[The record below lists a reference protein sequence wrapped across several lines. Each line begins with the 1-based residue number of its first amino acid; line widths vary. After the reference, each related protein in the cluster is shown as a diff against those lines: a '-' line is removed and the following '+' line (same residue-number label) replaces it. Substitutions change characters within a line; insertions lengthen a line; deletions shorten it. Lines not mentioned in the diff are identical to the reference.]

1 MRLRVITALIGI
13 PIVLAV
19 LNATSP
25 LPLLALAG
33 FLAVIGQREYY
44 GITSCP
50 DWLVGILVVL
60 FLAPLVY
67 LNLEV
72 RLAGAFF
79 LLGVVGLVLAS
90 PERRSVASLGI
101 YWLVAPL
108 VALII
113 LHEHSPGRPTGL
125 FAANWVMMAVVPLWA
140 GDTAAI
146 FAGRAFGKTPL
157 AQKLSPKK
165 TVEGAVA
172 NLIACIAASFA
183 LMPLFAIT
191 WWQAGACGLV
201 TGILGQAGDLA
212 ESGLKRRFD
221 VKDSG
226 TILPGHGGVLDR
238 IDSILF
244 TAVPVALIL
253 LSSGTGS

>member
-1 MRLRVITALIGI
+1 MRLRVLTALVGI

-25 LPLLALAG
+25 LPLMILAG
-33 FLAVIGQREYY
+33 FLAIVGQREYY
-44 GITSCP
+44 AITSCP

-60 FLAPLVY
+60 FIGPIVV

-79 LLGVVGLVLAS
+79 LLGVAGLVLAT
-90 PERRSVASLGI
+90 PQKRAVASLGI

-113 LHEHSPGRPTGL
+113 LHERSPGSPTGI

-157 AQKLSPKK
+157 APKISPKK
-165 TVEGAVA
+165 TVEGGVA
-172 NLIACIAASFA
+172 NLIACFAASFA
-183 LMPLFAIT
+183 LMPLFPIT

-201 TGILGQAGDLA
+201 TGIFGQVGDLA
-212 ESGLKRRFD
+212 ESGLKRRFE

-226 TILPGHGGVLDR
+226 SILPGHGGVLDR

-244 TAVPVALIL
+244 TAVPVAFIL
-253 LSSGTGS
+253 LGGG